1 MRTQVFFLML
11 LLGSGSALAQSIP
24 DFSGVFLRERIE
36 DHGVATVIR
45 EAESP
50 LILDIKQGSDILRV
64 TEIQHGVQATDTYDL
79 SGKATINASPDGVRS
94 KDKVKFYHGRLVL
107 KSEWTDPNNAR
118 TNLATEQ
125 TWELSSDLQ
134 TLTIQPKIEPRGGM
148 PRDFRRIA
156 VFARQASLRVAL
168 EKAQA
173 ASAMNNCKVATHSFG
188 WVPRV
193 DLSRGAVLGYTNFEE
208 LVWDVYFEAH
218 LRGDFFSGLRRT
230 EASEEAGFR
239 KNGQV
244 IQTYDGSLVLDV
256 IPYMQPHPRY
266 LFSTM
271 GAVMGWGDPHLP
283 EWLLNLRFRIK
294 WVGSESRDLGEVPA
308 ELGHQP
314 WPDESHPRKI
324 YQIAVH
330 ARGVPL
336 TDSLEIHI
344 LSAAGTQ
351 LGCISGH
358 I

>member
-1 MRTQVFFLML
+1 MQVFFLML
-11 LLGSGSALAQSIP
+11 VLGSGSALAQSIP
-24 DFSGVFLRERIE
+24 DFSGVFLRERVE
-36 DHGVATVIR
+36 DHGVATVST
-45 EAESP
+45 EAQNP
-50 LILDIKQGSDILRV
+50 LVLDIKQGTDTLRV

-79 SGKATINASPDGVRS
+79 GGKATMNASPDGVRS
-94 KDKVKFYHGRLVL
+94 KDQVKFYNGKLVL
-107 KSEWTDPNNAR
+107 KSEWTDPYHAR
-118 TNLATEQ
+118 TDLVTEQ

-134 TLTIQPKIEPRGGM
+134 TLTIQPKIEPRGRL

-173 ASAMNNCKVATHSFG
+173 ASAMNNCMIAPHPSG

-193 DLSRGAVLGYTNFEE
+193 DLSRGVVFGYTSFEE
-208 LVWDVYFEAH
+208 LLWDADFEAH
-218 LRGDFFSGLRRT
+218 LRGDFFSGLRRA
-230 EASEEAGFR
+230 EAFEEAGFR

-244 IQTYDGSLVLDV
+244 IQTYDGSLALEV
-256 IPYMQPHPRY
+256 IPFMKPHPRY

-283 EWLLNLRFRIK
+283 EWLLNLRFRIE

-308 ELGHQP
+308 KLGHQP
-314 WPDESHPRKI
+314 WPDDSHPRKI
-324 YQIAVH
+324 YQIAVP

-351 LGCISGH
+351 LGCISGR